1 MLIELHYLPNIDYFL
16 QLLKAD
22 EVIIETKESFQK
34 QTYRNRALILGA
46 NKVET
51 LTVPV
56 VHAMK
61 CNEIITETAIDY
73 SNRWA
78 AIHLQTIRSAYGRSP
93 FFEYY
98 YPLFEK
104 VYAQNIFQLFSLNYE
119 LLSVCLQIMRIEKP
133 LKKSEQYL
141 SQTVND
147 ANDLRNKIHPKK
159 TFYNTDTIAS
169 ISYTQTFGKE
179 FVKNL
184 SILDLIFNEGK
195 NSKQILQKNI
205 VM

>member
-22 EVIIETKESFQK
+22 EIILEAQESFQK

-56 VHAMK
+56 IHAM
-61 CNEIITETAIDY
+61 NAHEIITQTKIDY

-98 YPLFEK
+98 FPLFEQ
-104 VYAQNIFQLFSLNYE
+104 VYAKNIPQLFALNYE
-119 LLSVCLQIMRIEKP
+119 LLSLCLYIMGIQKTIN
-133 LKKSEQYL
+133 KSEQYL
-141 SQTVND
+141 PQIVNVND
-147 ANDLRNKIHPKK
+147 DCRNKIHPKK
-159 TFYNTDTIAS
+159 TFHNADSIAS
-169 ISYTQTFGKE
+169 ISYIQTFGKE

-205 VM
+205 VQ

>member
-22 EVIIETKESFQK
+22 EVILETKESFQK

-56 VHAMK
+56 VHAM
-61 CNEIITETAIDY
+61 NSDEIITETSIDY

-104 VYAQNIFQLFSLNYE
+104 VYAQNILQLFSLDRK
-119 LLSVCLQIMRIEKP
+119 SV
-133 LKKSEQYL
+133 
-141 SQTVND
+141 V
-147 ANDLRNKIHPKK
+147 
-159 TFYNTDTIAS
+159 
-169 ISYTQTFGKE
+169 
-179 FVKNL
+179 
-184 SILDLIFNEGK
+184 
-195 NSKQILQKNI
+195 
-205 VM
+205 